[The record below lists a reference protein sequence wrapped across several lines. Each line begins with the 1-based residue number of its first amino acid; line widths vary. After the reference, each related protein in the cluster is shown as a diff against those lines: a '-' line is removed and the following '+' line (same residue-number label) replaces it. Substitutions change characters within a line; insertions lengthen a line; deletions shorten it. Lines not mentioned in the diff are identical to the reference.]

1 MARFRVIRLSR
12 AIAWRAAMMQGSLGK
27 CLGESDAWV
36 AATAL
41 FYAATLVGR
50 EQAFARVPR
59 LNYLRF

>member
-1 MARFRVIRLSR
+1 
-12 AIAWRAAMMQGSLGK
+12 MMQGSLGK